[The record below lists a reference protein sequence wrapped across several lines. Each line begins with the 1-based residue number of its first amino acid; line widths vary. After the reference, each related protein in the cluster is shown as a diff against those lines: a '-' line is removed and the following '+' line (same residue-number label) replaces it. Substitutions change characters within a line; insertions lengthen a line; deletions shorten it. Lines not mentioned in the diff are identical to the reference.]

1 MNRRTIIR
9 SLPVGAALLG
19 TGCISEPLPV
29 IPTPDPVVGEKPV
42 RGGTLTAVMSRDPVN
57 LDPLRQ
63 TDIFAGVVMNT
74 TLDTLYEIDKNARVV
89 GRLVEKTENP
99 QPNVYVMSLRKGIK
113 FHDGTDL
120 DAEAVRFNLQR
131 HIDTAAAPRH
141 QDVRDI
147 TSMEVVDATTLRVT
161 LKAAY
166 GPFTSKLTGGAGYIV
181 SPAAVKKLG
190 DALQRDLTG
199 AGSGPFRF
207 VEWRKDT
214 QVVVERNPT
223 YWKKDATGEAL
234 PYLEKVVFKTFPNEN
249 VRLTNIQTGDADAL
263 IGNPPFKDIAGLKPG
278 GELVVDEIPSI
289 GCTLICLNCSVE
301 PFNSPA
307 ARRALSYAIDRAQIR
322 KTVFFDN
329 GKVLDTPVPEAI
341 AWAHEKGP
349 FQSRD
354 TAKARQALQAAGKP
368 NGFKF
373 SFQISNSSPELQQ
386 TAELIKDQIK
396 EIGLDMEIQLI
407 EFATILANGQ
417 AGSHQALGLGSSGDI
432 DPDTIY
438 SLYATGAGMNLAK
451 YSNPQLDR
459 LLNEGRTTLEQGK
472 RADVYKQAQKLIFE
486 EQPYIV
492 YFNAPQI
499 ATVRKVV
506 QNYPNTYNGYWGTRD
521 YERVWK
527 TGAR

>member
-9 SLPVGAALLG
+9 TLPAGAALLG
-19 TGCISEPLPV
+19 TACLSAAPIGD
-29 IPTPDPVVGEKPV
+29 PTRQPA

-74 TLDTLYEIDKNARVV
+74 TLDTLYEIDKDARVV

-99 QPNVYVMSLRKGIK
+99 QPNVYVMSLRKGIT

-120 DAEAVRFNLQR
+120 NAEAVRFNLQR

-161 LKAAY
+161 LKAPY

-190 DALQRDLTG
+190 DTLQRDLTD

-214 QVVVERNPT
+214 QVIVERNPNF
-223 YWKKDATGEAL
+223 WRKDATGEPL
-234 PYLEKVVFKTFPNEN
+234 PYLDRIVFKPFPNEN
-249 VRLTNIQTGDADAL
+249 VRLTNILTGDADAL
-263 IGNPPFKDIAGLKPG
+263 IGNPPYKDVAGLKQG
-278 GELVVDEIPSI
+278 GELVVNEIPSI
-289 GCTLICLNCSVE
+289 GWTLICLNCAAE
-301 PFNSPA
+301 PFTNAA
-307 ARRALSYAIDRAQIR
+307 ARRALSFAIDRAQVR

-329 GKVLDTPVPEAI
+329 GKVLDTPVAEVIP
-341 AWAHEKGP
+341 WAHEKGP
-349 FQSRD
+349 FQRRD
-354 TAKARQALQAAGKP
+354 IARARQELQAAGKP

-373 SFQISNSSPELQQ
+373 AFQISNASPELQL

-396 EIGLDMEIQLI
+396 EIGLDMEIQLL

-417 AGSHQALGLGSSGDI
+417 AGSHQALGLGSSGEI
-432 DPDTIY
+432 DPDALY
-438 SLYATGAGMNLAK
+438 SLYASGAGMNLAK

-472 RADVYKQAQKLIFE
+472 RADVYKQAQKLMFE
-486 EQPYIV
+486 EQPYVV
-492 YFNAPQI
+492 YFNPPQI

-521 YERVWK
+521 FVRIRK
-527 TGAR
+527 SDSR